1 LKPLF
6 YGWQSKTVRSI
17 GLQPTIKKVDVE
29 NIMNQLL
36 KAKNSE
42 SYLIGPQY
50 SEEATPKAISQ
61 YAEIIAM
68 TDDVSKIANYLELSQ
83 KIILQVKEHIFIN
96 KHELD
101 IQNDQKDTISPV
113 RANFTPEGEIAD
125 LWISAKNRELPRR
138 KLSQFKRL
146 IAHEYIEQALM
157 ADGLPYR
164 SPEAW
169 KQHPENGFGNWPT
182 PEHFGA
188 HDIAPHTD
196 RPNPFYHWEKII
208 GMSAEGLTLADD
220 LSNLDELLQAI
231 RLRLEH

>member
-1 LKPLF
+1 
-6 YGWQSKTVRSI
+6 
-17 GLQPTIKKVDVE
+17 
-29 NIMNQLL
+29 MNQLL

-42 SYLIGPQY
+42 SYLIEPQY
-50 SEEATPKAISQ
+50 SEEATPKEISQ

-68 TDDVSKIANYLELSQ
+68 TDDVSQIANYLELSE
-83 KIILQVKEHIFIN
+83 KIIRQVKKHIFIN

-101 IQNDQKDTISPV
+101 IPNDQTDTISRV
-113 RANFTPEGEIAD
+113 RANFTPLGEIAD

-138 KLSQFKRL
+138 ELDKFKRL

-169 KQHPENGFGNWPT
+169 KQHPKNGFSNWPT

-188 HDIAPHTD
+188 HDIAPHSD
-196 RPNPFYHWEKII
+196 KPNPFGDWEKIT
-208 GMSAEGLTLADD
+208 GMSAEGLKLADD

-231 RLRLEH
+231 RLRLEDRHPGLTTGL